1 MSPPLKISLSDATDA
16 LGRLPEPFV
25 TLMQEDTTRVL
36 LFAPRGEDVQTP
48 HTRDEIYV
56 VISGRGKFRL
66 DDKIVD
72 FIAGDVLFVPAKVPH
87 RFEDFSDD
95 LSTWVI
101 FFGQRTN

>member
-16 LGRLPEPFV
+16 LGQLPEPFV

-48 HTRDEIYV
+48 HTQEEVYV
-56 VISGRGKFRL
+56 VISGHGKFRR
-66 DDKIVD
+66 DDEIVD
-72 FIAGDVLFVPAKVPH
+72 FTAGDVLFVPAKVPH

-101 FFGQRTN
+101 FFGPRKT